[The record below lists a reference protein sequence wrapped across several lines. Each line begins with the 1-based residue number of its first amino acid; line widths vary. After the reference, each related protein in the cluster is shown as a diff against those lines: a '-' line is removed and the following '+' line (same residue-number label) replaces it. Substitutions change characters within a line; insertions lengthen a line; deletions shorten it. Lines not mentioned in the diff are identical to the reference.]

1 MNAILI
7 KGAPATTLADL
18 TSRYSSGIRDFNW
31 HPSGSESLQ
40 WDYTL
45 VYRHR
50 WEGSRDLKEPLI
62 NNVNSDQDIVNNV
75 IISTDRFIV
84 RQILLDNVSAD
95 MKMCFT

>member
-1 MNAILI
+1 MMNAILI

-50 WEGSRDLKEPLI
+50 
-62 NNVNSDQDIVNNV
+62 
-75 IISTDRFIV
+75 
-84 RQILLDNVSAD
+84 
-95 MKMCFT
+95 